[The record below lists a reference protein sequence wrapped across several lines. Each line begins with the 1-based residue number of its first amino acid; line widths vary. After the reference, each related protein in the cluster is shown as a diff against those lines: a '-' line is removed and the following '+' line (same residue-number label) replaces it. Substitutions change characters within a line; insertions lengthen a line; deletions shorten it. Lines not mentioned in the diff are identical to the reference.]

1 MLFFYFFKQSFI
13 VFFQSG
19 FYLDFFLKKISE
31 IFIKNIFI
39 YSSLFFGEKYFIEV
53 LTKKIID
60 NFIFLKNKKT
70 FLTYQTYTNFFNIFV
85 LFIIFLINLFIVFFL
100 LK

>member
-1 MLFFYFFKQSFI
+1 MLFFYFFKQNFI

-19 FYLDFFLKKISE
+19 FYLDFFLKKNSE

-70 FLTYQTYTNFFNIFV
+70 FLYSQTYTNFFNILV
-85 LFIIFLINLFIVFFL
+85 LFIIFLINLFIVIFL